1 MFGKKKNQNETGLEP
16 GSEAMGPPRLT
27 SIDIQQ
33 KEFRLAFRGYREKD
47 VDQFLDQLTEEFTR
61 LSEENKRVRGG
72 AGIPVVAAD
81 NGAADDIR
89 RRAQEEAAAI
99 LADAR
104 ARAASIEAQAS
115 GVGGA
120 ASAAVPNTAGVQ
132 VFLTEEREFLHGMAG
147 MIQKH
152 AETIRTTAKSVQQEV
167 AAATA
172 AAAASAPTGAHELSQ
187 AEADAVAV
195 FSAPSEQDAPPA
207 EQASDPVEE
216 PAVEEP
222 ATEEPAVEEPAVE
235 EPAAEKVQSAWVAT
249 ASAAPAV
256 LASEPEAAPSADVVS
271 IPPSVIDSPTEVAPE
286 PAMAEEA
293 PQDKRSLRELF
304 WGED

>member
-1 MFGKKKNQNETGLEP
+1 MFGKKKKHQDETGLEP
-16 GSEAMGPPRLT
+16 GSGMSAPRL
-27 SIDIQQ
+27 SSLDIQQ

-47 VDQFLDQLTEEFTR
+47 VDLFLDQLTEEFTR

-81 NGAADDIR
+81 NSAADDIR

-104 ARAASIEAQAS
+104 ARAASIDAQAGG
-115 GVGGA
+115 GVAPVA
-120 ASAAVPNTAGVQ
+120 AANTAGVQ
-132 VFLTEEREFLHGMAG
+132 SFLTEEREFLHGMAS

-167 AAATA
+167 ASATA
-172 AAAASAPTGAHELSQ
+172 AAAAAAPTGAHELSQ

-195 FSAPSEQDAPPA
+195 FSAPTEQDATDVDEDAEPDAEPDAGSDAEHVEDAASEAPA
-207 EQASDPVEE
+207 
-216 PAVEEP
+216 
-222 ATEEPAVEEPAVE
+222 ATE
-235 EPAAEKVQSAWVAT
+235 AASAWAAT
-249 ASAAPAV
+249 ASSVPATPEPEVAAP
-256 LASEPEAAPSADVVS
+256 EDVVS
-271 IPPSVIDSPTEVAPE
+271 IPPSSIDSPAEVPAE
-286 PAMAEEA
+286 PVMAEEA